1 MRVRPCPVPPAAP
14 AAPQRSLQRPALRV
28 GSPPDS
34 RQQAH
39 SLLWPSH
46 GPDTVQPTRGSGWR
60 PGAGRAPIA
69 SAAAG
74 WLPSAARATTS
85 SSQCPGDTSSPGGPA
100 APHRRTRASVTCKWG
115 SRLELPAPHARQY
128 HLRAR
133 AATER
138 AARPA
143 AAGAR
148 ACSCMRR
155 TGRPAAP
162 HWSIQT
168 SCLSSPAPPMDLP
181 GTQAARGER
190 RACRTRSANE
200 HTAA

>member
-1 MRVRPCPVPPAAP
+1 MRQALSSSTGGSSCAPKEPAAP
-14 AAPQRSLQRPALRV
+14 GTARRL
-28 GSPPDS
+28 PPDS

-74 WLPSAARATTS
+74 WLPSAARA
-85 SSQCPGDTSSPGGPA
+85 
-100 APHRRTRASVTCKWG
+100 SVTCKWG
-115 SRLELPAPHARQY
+115 SRLEVPAPHARQY

-148 ACSCMRR
+148 ACSRMRR

-181 GTQAARGER
+181 GIQGARGEQC
-190 RACRTRSANE
+190 ACRARSANE